1 LAGLGIKPDVFRQLL
16 FKGIRLR
23 FIIFVAL
30 NRNQLCMGKDISV
43 YKKYIRLFWYVYAA
57 GVVAIFLMFFMI
69 AQGWLGFMPSFEDL
83 ENPESLLASE
93 VVSSDGVVM
102 GTYFKENRSYVN
114 YNELSPVLLKA
125 LVATEDVRYYSHSGI
140 DIRGLIRVVKGIVT
154 GDTNSGGGST
164 ISQQLAKM
172 LFPRDNL
179 DNKLELI
186 FRKFKEWVIAV
197 KLEKSYTK
205 EEILTMYLNK
215 YDFLNLA
222 VGIKSAATVYF
233 NTTPDKLTLE
243 QSAMLVGMAKNSSLY
258 NPVRRPELTL
268 QRRNV
273 VLEQM
278 EKYGYISKPECD
290 AAQSQPLHLDY
301 HKVDFKTGLAP
312 YFREY
317 LRVAMNSDKPERSD
331 YASWQSEK
339 YREDLID
346 WETNPLYG
354 WCKKNKK
361 ADGTAYNLY
370 RDGLRIITTIDSR
383 MQKYAEE
390 ALNYHLRK
398 NLQPS
403 FNKHMRSLKNKPFSN
418 DLSDEAVDG
427 ILDQAIKQSR
437 RYWLAKNSGKSWE
450 EIKQIFNRPVEM
462 SVFSYKG
469 DRDTLMTPL
478 DSMRYYL
485 SIFRSSFMSMEVKT
499 GYVKAYV
506 GGPDYSH
513 FMYDMVKGGKRQ
525 VGSTVKPFLYTL
537 AMQNGMSPCSK
548 VPNVPQQF
556 ILPDGTIWEAKNSSP
571 TKFDNKMVTL
581 KWGLAHS
588 VNQVSAWVMKQYNP
602 QSVVDVMKKMGI
614 YSPID
619 PVPSMFLGTSD
630 VTLYEMVGAY
640 GTFANKGVF
649 TQPIFV
655 TRIEDRHGNVISTFR
670 AERHDAIDEQTA
682 YLMTELMRGVVDAG
696 SGGRL
701 RWSPDYG
708 GFRGPIAA
716 KTGTT
721 QNHSDGWFIGVT
733 PQLVSGAW
741 TGAEL
746 RSIHFEDLDSG
757 QGARMALPIWGY
769 YMRKVYADHS
779 LPYRDQVDF
788 ERPANFS
795 GDVNCD
801 DPESIEQDQDN
812 SEEFF

>member
-1 LAGLGIKPDVFRQLL
+1 
-16 FKGIRLR
+16 
-23 FIIFVAL
+23 
-30 NRNQLCMGKDISV
+30 MTKDISV
-43 YKKYIRLFWYVYAA
+43 YKKYIRLFWYLYTA
-57 GVVAIFLMFFMI
+57 GVVAVFLMFFMI
-69 AQGWLGFMPSFEDL
+69 AQGWMGFMPSFEDL

-102 GTYFKENRSYVN
+102 GTYFKENRSFVN
-114 YNELSPVLLKA
+114 YEEISPVLIKA
-125 LVATEDVRYYSHSGI
+125 LVATEDVRFYNHSGI

-154 GDTNSGGGST
+154 GNTNSGGGST

-179 DNKLELI
+179 DNKLQLI

-233 NTTPDKLTLE
+233 NTTPDKLTLS

-273 VLEQM
+273 VLAQM
-278 EKYGYISKPECD
+278 QKNGSISKEERNE
-290 AAQSQPLHLDY
+290 AQAQPLNLDY

-317 LRVAMNSDKPERSD
+317 LRQALNADQPKRSD
-331 YASWQSEK
+331 YAGWQIQK
-339 YREDLID
+339 YKEDSVEWLV
-346 WETNPLYG
+346 NPLYG
-354 WCKKNKK
+354 WCNKNKK
-361 ADGTAYNLY
+361 ADGSTYNLY
-370 RDGLRIITTIDSR
+370 RDGLKIITTIDSR
-383 MQKYAEE
+383 MQVYAEE
-390 ALNYHLRK
+390 AVNKHLK
-398 NLQPS
+398 ENLQPS
-403 FNKHMRSLKNKPFSN
+403 FNKHMRVLKNRPFSN
-418 DLSDEAVDG
+418 DLSTEVVDG
-427 ILDQAIKQSR
+427 IMTQGIKQSK
-437 RYWLAKNSGKSWE
+437 RYWLAKNSGKSWD
-450 EIKQIFNRPVEM
+450 EIKQEFSRPVEM

-478 DSMRYYL
+478 DSMKYYY
-485 SIFRSSFMSMEVKT
+485 SILRSSFMSMEIKT
-499 GYVKAYV
+499 GHVKAYV
-506 GGPDYSH
+506 GGPDYRH

-556 ILPDGTIWEAKNSSP
+556 IMYDGSIWEAKNSGK
-571 TKFDNKMVTL
+571 TKFDDKMVTL

-649 TQPIFV
+649 TKPIFV
-655 TRIEDRHGNVISTFR
+655 TQIEDRHGNIISTFR
-670 AERHDAIDEQTA
+670 SDRHDAIDEQTA
-682 YLMTELMRGVVDAG
+682 YLMIQLMRGVVDAG

-708 GFRGPIAA
+708 GFKGPIAG

-733 PQLVSGAW
+733 PQLVNGSW

-746 RSIHFEDLDSG
+746 RSIHFDDLQSG
-757 QGARMALPIWGY
+757 QGARMALPVWGY
-769 YMRKVYADHS
+769 FMRKVYADRS
-779 LPYRDQVDF
+779 LPYHDQVDF

-795 GDVNCD
+795 VNINCD
-801 DPESIEQDQDN
+801 DPESIEQEKDN

>member
-1 LAGLGIKPDVFRQLL
+1 
-16 FKGIRLR
+16 
-23 FIIFVAL
+23 
-30 NRNQLCMGKDISV
+30 MGRDISF
-43 YKKYIRLFWYVYAA
+43 YKKWIRLFWFVYGF
-57 GVVAIFLMFFMI
+57 GVIAVFLMFFMI

-93 VVSSDGVVM
+93 VVSSDGVVL
-102 GTYFKENRSYVN
+102 GKYFKENRSSVSYE
-114 YNELSPVLLKA
+114 ELSPVLVKA

-140 DIRGLIRVVKGIVT
+140 DLRGLVRVVKGILT
-154 GDTNSGGGST
+154 ADSNSGGGST

-179 DNKLELI
+179 DNKIQLI

-205 EEILTMYLNK
+205 EEILAMYLNK

-222 VGIKSAATVYF
+222 VGIKSAAAVYF

-243 QSAMLVGMAKNSSLY
+243 QSALLIGMAKNSSLY

-278 EKYGYISKPECD
+278 RKYVYISKQERD
-290 AAQSQPLHLDY
+290 LAMAQPLGLDY

-317 LRVAMNSDKPERSD
+317 LRVAMNSDKPNRSE
-331 YASWQSEK
+331 YASWQGEK
-339 YREDLID
+339 FREDSID

-361 ADGTAYNLY
+361 VDGSTYNLY
-370 RDGLRIITTIDSR
+370 RDGLRIVTTIDSR
-383 MQKYAEE
+383 MQRYAEE
-390 ALNYHLRK
+390 ALTYHLRE
-398 NLQPS
+398 NLLPS
-403 FNKHMRSLKNKPFSN
+403 FQKHLRTLKNKPFSN
-418 DLSDEAVDG
+418 DLPTEEVDR
-427 ILDQAIKQSR
+427 IMDQSIKQTR

-450 EIKQIFNRPVEM
+450 EIKKEFNMPVEM

-469 DRDTLMTPL
+469 DRDTLLSPL
-478 DSMRYYL
+478 DSMKYYY

-499 GYVKAYV
+499 GHVKAYV
-506 GGPDYSH
+506 GGPDYRH

-556 ILPDGTIWEAKNSSP
+556 ILPDGAIWEAKNSGE

-588 VNQVSAWVMKQYNP
+588 VNQVSAWVMKQFNP
-602 QSVVDVMKKMGI
+602 QSVADIMKKMGVV
-614 YSPID
+614 SPID

-630 VTLYEMVGAY
+630 ITLYEMVGAY
-640 GTFANKGVF
+640 GTFANKGVYM
-649 TQPIFV
+649 QPIFV

-670 AERHDAIDEQTA
+670 PEKHDAIDEQTA
-682 YLMTELMRGVVDAG
+682 YLMVDLMRGVVDAG

-708 GFRGPIAA
+708 GFKGPIAA

-721 QNHSDGWFIGVT
+721 QNHSDGWFIGIT
-733 PQLVSGAW
+733 PDLVNGAW

-746 RSIHFEDLDSG
+746 RSIHFEDLQSG
-757 QGARMALPIWGY
+757 QGARMSLPIWGY
-769 YMRKVYADHS
+769 YMRKVYADKS
-779 LPYRDQVDF
+779 LPYRDFTDF
-788 ERPANFS
+788 ERPGTFNV
-795 GDVNCD
+795 DINCD
-801 DPESIEQDQDN
+801 DPESIEQNNDN
-812 SEEFF
+812 SEDFF

>member
-1 LAGLGIKPDVFRQLL
+1 MA
-16 FKGIRLR
+16 
-23 FIIFVAL
+23 
-30 NRNQLCMGKDISV
+30 KDISV
-43 YKKYIRLFWYVYAA
+43 YKKYIRIFWYLYTA

-93 VVSSDGVVM
+93 VVSADGVVM
-102 GTYFKENRSYVN
+102 GTYFKENRSFVN
-114 YNELSPVLLKA
+114 YSELSPVLLKA
-125 LVATEDVRYYSHSGI
+125 LVATEDVRYYDHSGI

-154 GDTNSGGGST
+154 GNTNSGGGST

-179 DNKLELI
+179 DNKLQLI

-233 NTTPDKLTLE
+233 NTTPDKLTLA
-243 QSAMLVGMAKNSSLY
+243 QSAMLVGMAKNSSLF
-258 NPVRRPELTL
+258 NPVRRPELTQ

-273 VLEQM
+273 VLAQM
-278 EKYGYISKPECD
+278 EKYGYISKAERD
-290 AAQSQPLHLDY
+290 DAQSQPLNLNY

-317 LRVAMNSDKPERSD
+317 LRQALNADQPKRSD
-331 YASWQSEK
+331 YAGWQIQK
-339 YREDLID
+339 YKEDSVEWLV
-346 WETNPLYG
+346 NPLYG
-354 WCKKNKK
+354 WCNKNKK
-361 ADGTAYNLY
+361 ADGSTYNLY
-370 RDGLRIITTIDSR
+370 RDGLKIITTIDSR
-383 MQKYAEE
+383 MQVYAEE
-390 ALNYHLRK
+390 AVNKHLK
-398 NLQPS
+398 ENLQPS
-403 FNKHMRSLKNKPFSN
+403 FNKHMRVLKNRPFSN
-418 DLSDEAVDG
+418 DLSAEVVDG
-427 ILDQAIKQSR
+427 IMNQGIKQSK
-437 RYWLAKNSGKSWE
+437 RYWLAKNSGKSWD
-450 EIKQIFNRPVEM
+450 EIKQEFNRPVEM

-478 DSMRYYL
+478 DSMKYYY
-485 SIFRSSFMSMEVKT
+485 SILRSSFMSMEIKT
-499 GYVKAYV
+499 GHVKAYV
-506 GGPDYSH
+506 GGPDYRH

-556 ILPDGTIWEAKNSSP
+556 IMYDGSIWEAKNSGK
-571 TKFDNKMVTL
+571 TKFDDKMVTL

-649 TQPIFV
+649 TKPIFV
-655 TRIEDRHGNVISTFR
+655 TQIEDRHGNIISTFR
-670 AERHDAIDEQTA
+670 SDRHDAIDEQTA
-682 YLMTELMRGVVDAG
+682 YLMIQLMRGVVDAG

-708 GFRGPIAA
+708 GFKGPIAG

-721 QNHSDGWFIGVT
+721 QNHSDGWFIGIT
-733 PQLVSGAW
+733 PQLVNGSW

-746 RSIHFEDLDSG
+746 RSIHFDDLQSG
-757 QGARMALPIWGY
+757 QGARMALPVWGY
-769 YMRKVYADHS
+769 FMRKVYADRS
-779 LPYRDQVDF
+779 LPYHDQVDF

-795 GDVNCD
+795 VNINCD
-801 DPESIEQDQDN
+801 DPESIEQEKDN

>member
-1 LAGLGIKPDVFRQLL
+1 M
-16 FKGIRLR
+16 R
-23 FIIFVAL
+23 FIIFGHL
-30 NRNQLCMGKDISV
+30 NRNQLLMGKDISV
-43 YKKYIRLFWYVYAA
+43 FKRYLRLFWYVYAA
-57 GVVAIFLMFFMI
+57 GVLGVVVMFFMI

-83 ENPESLLASE
+83 ENPESLLASQ

-102 GTYFKENRSYVN
+102 GTYFKENRSFVY

-154 GDTNSGGGST
+154 ADSNSGGGST

-179 DNKLELI
+179 DSKLQLI

-233 NTTPDKLTLE
+233 NTTPEKLTLE

-258 NPVRRPELTL
+258 NPLRRPELTL

-273 VLEQM
+273 VLSQM
-278 EKYGYISKPECD
+278 QKYGYISKSERD
-290 AAQSQPLHLDY
+290 AAQSQPLNLDY

-317 LRVAMNSDKPERSD
+317 LRQAMNADKPDKSD
-331 YASWQSEK
+331 YASWQMEK
-339 YREDLID
+339 YKEDLID

-361 ADGTAYNLY
+361 ADGSTYNLY
-370 RDGLRIITTIDSR
+370 RDGIKIITTIDSR

-390 ALNYHLRK
+390 ALIYHLRK

-403 FNKHMRSLKNKPFSN
+403 FNKHIRSLNNKPFSN
-418 DLSDEAVDG
+418 DLSTETVDG
-427 ILDQAIKQSR
+427 ILEQAIKQSK
-437 RYWLAKNSGKSWE
+437 RYWVAKNGGKSWE
-450 EIKQIFNRPVEM
+450 EIKQMFNRPVEM

-469 DRDTLMTPL
+469 DRDTIMTPL
-478 DSMRYYL
+478 DSMKYYL

-506 GGPDYSH
+506 GGPDYRH
-513 FMYDMVKGGKRQ
+513 FMYDMVKLGKRQ

-537 AMQNGMSPCSK
+537 AMQNGMLPCSK

-556 ILPDGTIWEAKNSSP
+556 ILPDGTIWEAKNSGK
-571 TKFDNKMVTL
+571 TDFDNKMVTL

-602 QSVVDVMKKMGI
+602 QSVVDVMKKMGV

-655 TRIEDRHGNVISTFR
+655 TQIEDRHGNIISTFR
-670 AERHDAIDEQTA
+670 AERHDAIDDQTA
-682 YLMTELMRGVVDAG
+682 FLMTILMRGVVDAG

-708 GFRGPIAA
+708 GFKGQIAG

-746 RSIHFEDLDSG
+746 RSIHFEDLQSG

-769 YMRKVYADHS
+769 YMRKVYADRS

-795 GDVNCD
+795 VNINCD
-801 DPESIEQDQDN
+801 DPESIEQEKDN

>member
-1 LAGLGIKPDVFRQLL
+1 MA
-16 FKGIRLR
+16 
-23 FIIFVAL
+23 
-30 NRNQLCMGKDISV
+30 KDISV
-43 YKKYIRLFWYVYAA
+43 YKKYIRIFWNLYTA
-57 GVVAIFLMFFMI
+57 GVVAVFLMFFMI

-93 VVSSDGVVM
+93 VVSADGVVM
-102 GTYFKENRSYVN
+102 GTYFKENRSFVN
-114 YNELSPVLLKA
+114 YDELSPVLLKA
-125 LVATEDVRYYSHSGI
+125 LVATEDVRYYDHSGI

-154 GDTNSGGGST
+154 GNTNSGGGST

-179 DNKLELI
+179 DNKLQLI

-233 NTTPDKLTLE
+233 NTTPDKLTLA
-243 QSAMLVGMAKNSSLY
+243 QSAMLVGMAKNSSLF
-258 NPVRRPELTL
+258 NPVRRPELTQ

-273 VLEQM
+273 VLAQM
-278 EKYGYISKPECD
+278 EKYGYISKAERD
-290 AAQSQPLHLDY
+290 DAQSQPLNLNY

-317 LRVAMNSDKPERSD
+317 LRQALNADQPKRSD
-331 YASWQSEK
+331 YAGWQIQK
-339 YREDLID
+339 YKEDSVEWLV
-346 WETNPLYG
+346 NPLYG
-354 WCKKNKK
+354 WCNKNKK
-361 ADGTAYNLY
+361 ADGSTYNLY
-370 RDGLRIITTIDSR
+370 RDGLKIITTIDSR
-383 MQKYAEE
+383 MQVYAEE
-390 ALNYHLRK
+390 AVNKHLK
-398 NLQPS
+398 ENLQPS
-403 FNKHMRSLKNKPFSN
+403 FNKHMRVLKNRPFSN
-418 DLSDEAVDG
+418 DLSVEVVDG
-427 ILDQAIKQSR
+427 IMNQGIKQSK
-437 RYWLAKNSGKSWE
+437 RYWLAKNSGKSWD
-450 EIKQIFNRPVEM
+450 EIKQEFNRPVEM

-478 DSMRYYL
+478 DSMKYYY
-485 SIFRSSFMSMEVKT
+485 SILRSSFMSMEIKT
-499 GYVKAYV
+499 GHVKAYV
-506 GGPDYSH
+506 GGPDYRH

-556 ILPDGTIWEAKNSSP
+556 IMYDGSIWEAKNSGK
-571 TKFDNKMVTL
+571 TKFDDKMVTL

-649 TQPIFV
+649 TKPIFV
-655 TRIEDRHGNVISTFR
+655 TQIEDRHGNIISTFR
-670 AERHDAIDEQTA
+670 SDRHDAIDEQTA
-682 YLMTELMRGVVDAG
+682 YLMIQLMRGVVDAG

-708 GFRGPIAA
+708 GFKGPIAG

-721 QNHSDGWFIGVT
+721 QNHSDGWFIGIT
-733 PQLVSGAW
+733 PQLVNGSW

-746 RSIHFEDLDSG
+746 RSIHFDDLQSG
-757 QGARMALPIWGY
+757 QGARMALPVWGY
-769 YMRKVYADHS
+769 FMRKVYADRS
-779 LPYRDQVDF
+779 LPYHDQVDF

-795 GDVNCD
+795 VNINCD
-801 DPESIEQDQDN
+801 DPESIEQEKDN

>member
-1 LAGLGIKPDVFRQLL
+1 
-16 FKGIRLR
+16 LR
-23 FIIFVAL
+23 FIIFGHL
-30 NRNQLCMGKDISV
+30 NRNQLLMGKDISV
-43 YKKYIRLFWYVYAA
+43 FKRYLRLFWYVYAA
-57 GVVAIFLMFFMI
+57 GVLGVVVMFFMI

-83 ENPESLLASE
+83 ENPESLLASQ

-102 GTYFKENRSYVN
+102 GTYFKENRSFVY

-154 GDTNSGGGST
+154 ADSNSGGGST

-179 DNKLELI
+179 DSKLQLI

-233 NTTPDKLTLE
+233 NTTPEKLTLE

-258 NPVRRPELTL
+258 NPLRRPELTL

-273 VLEQM
+273 VLSQM
-278 EKYGYISKPECD
+278 QKYGYISKSERD
-290 AAQSQPLHLDY
+290 AAQSQPLNLDY

-317 LRVAMNSDKPERSD
+317 LRQAMNADKPDKSD
-331 YASWQSEK
+331 YASWQMEK
-339 YREDLID
+339 YKEDLID

-361 ADGTAYNLY
+361 ADGSTYNLY
-370 RDGLRIITTIDSR
+370 RDGIKIITTIDSR

-390 ALNYHLRK
+390 ALIYHLRK

-403 FNKHMRSLKNKPFSN
+403 FNKHIRSLNNKPFSN
-418 DLSDEAVDG
+418 DLSTETVDG
-427 ILDQAIKQSR
+427 ILEQAIKQSK
-437 RYWLAKNSGKSWE
+437 RYWVAKNGGKSWE
-450 EIKQIFNRPVEM
+450 EIKQMFNRPVEM

-469 DRDTLMTPL
+469 DRDTIMTPL
-478 DSMRYYL
+478 DSMKYYL

-506 GGPDYSH
+506 GGPDYRH
-513 FMYDMVKGGKRQ
+513 FMYDMVKLGKRQ

-537 AMQNGMSPCSK
+537 AMQNGMLPCSK

-556 ILPDGTIWEAKNSSP
+556 ILPDGTIWEAKNSGK
-571 TKFDNKMVTL
+571 TDFDNKMVTL

-602 QSVVDVMKKMGI
+602 QSVVDVMKKMGV

-655 TRIEDRHGNVISTFR
+655 TQIEDRHGNIISTFR
-670 AERHDAIDEQTA
+670 AERHDAIDDQTA
-682 YLMTELMRGVVDAG
+682 FLMTILMRGVVDAG

-708 GFRGPIAA
+708 GFKGQIAG

-746 RSIHFEDLDSG
+746 RSIHFEDLQSG

-769 YMRKVYADHS
+769 YMRKVYADRS

-795 GDVNCD
+795 VNINCD
-801 DPESIEQDQDN
+801 DPESIEQEKDN